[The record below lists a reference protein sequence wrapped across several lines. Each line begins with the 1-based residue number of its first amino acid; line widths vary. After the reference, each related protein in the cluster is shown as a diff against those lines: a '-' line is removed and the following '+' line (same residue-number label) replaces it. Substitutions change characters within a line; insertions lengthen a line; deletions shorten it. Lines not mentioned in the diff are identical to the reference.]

1 MHLWD
6 LVRDKRRGKGFVFR
20 RKLVRERWVPT
31 WYMVLCSYQQI
42 ANESSV
48 VLTFLTRT
56 GKSDRHTGPTGRAES
71 LTLGQLKVR
80 TCQRTWRRTRTQSL
94 RDRGLPSKQYLSV
107 VVTNIEDTKF
117 LCFPRSQYE
126 LVKLHRALE
135 AILNMER
142 VHERLLCV
150 TAGTGLMSAFTDYKR
165 GRRENLCH

>member
-1 MHLWD
+1 MHRL
-6 LVRDKRRGKGFVFR
+6 
-20 RKLVRERWVPT
+20 
-31 WYMVLCSYQQI
+31 S
-42 ANESSV
+42 ASSV

-80 TCQRTWRRTRTQSL
+80 SCQRTWRRTRTQSL

-126 LVKLHRALE
+126 LVKLHRALQ
-135 AILNMER
+135 AILNVER
-142 VHERLLCV
+142 VHEHLLCV

-165 GRRENLCH
+165 ERRENLCH